1 MILAAQASVCRE
13 CALHILFTGASGEM
27 EVLNYGKKIS
37 KEEYLR
43 MQEYALGKL
52 FFKLS
57 KIKVLSQS

>member
-1 MILAAQASVCRE
+1 
-13 CALHILFTGASGEM
+13 M
-27 EVLNYGKKIS
+27 EVLNCGKKIS